1 MRGSNAKDSHSGG
14 GTLICG
20 TLARVVDVFVAQ
32 ISSAIIVQKSQL
44 KIMSSFRHFLNRHL

>member
-14 GTLICG
+14 ETLICG